1 MAMHWIWCTRVF
13 PSWWHVIFMNLSIR
27 PSAHLLHWF
36 ETDSEGGSSI
46 LNALSATDVEGDK
59 VEITY
64 QREGR

>member
-1 MAMHWIWCTRVF
+1 
-13 PSWWHVIFMNLSIR
+13 MNLFIR
-27 PSAHLLHWF
+27 PSAYVLHLF